1 MADWEASKRIST
13 AKLFREAGTD
23 FGMFTVGRDEA
34 SQVYY
39 HTDFFREKAGHA
51 FEVVSRTEEAYLYQ
65 TAYVLR
71 RKGPPTG

>member
-1 MADWEASKRIST
+1 
-13 AKLFREAGTD
+13 
-23 FGMFTVGRDEA
+23 MFTVGRDEA